1 MNGKSEYD
9 ALTAEEI
16 IKLLVGSGEEIKKEV
31 ESDID
36 SMTGLQCSALACF
49 FVDEMQKLQL
59 GDFGNTRPESYLIFD
74 KENGEVNPDK
84 SPTING
90 YALCEDFNLS
100 RTQLRTVL
108 AVAMMAQASTFAVQ
122 FKKMA
127 AEKARRNK

>member
-1 MNGKSEYD
+1 MNGKYD
-9 ALTAEEI
+9 DLTAEEI
-16 IKLLVGSGEEIKKEV
+16 IKLLVGSGEEIKEEV

-36 SMTGLQCSALACF
+36 SMTWLQCSALACM
-49 FVDEMQKLQL
+49 FVGEMEKLQI
-59 GDFGNTRPESYLIFD
+59 GDFGKKRPEEYLIFD
-74 KENGEVNPDK
+74 KEDGEVNPDK
-84 SPTING
+84 ALTING

-127 AEKARRNK
+127 AEKTRRAK

>member
-1 MNGKSEYD
+1 MNGKYD
-9 ALTAEEI
+9 DLTAEEI

-36 SMTGLQCSALACF
+36 SMTGLQCSALACM
-49 FVDEMQKLQL
+49 FVGEMEKLL
-59 GDFGNTRPESYLIFD
+59 IGDFGKKRPEEYLVFD
-74 KENGEVNPDK
+74 EEDGEVNPDK

-100 RTQLRTVL
+100 KEQLRTVL
-108 AVAMMAQASTFAVQ
+108 AVAMIVQASTFAVW

-127 AEKARRNK
+127 AEKTRRAK

>member
-1 MNGKSEYD
+1 MTGKYD
-9 ALTAEEI
+9 DLTAEEI

-36 SMTGLQCSALACF
+36 SMTGLQCSALACM
-49 FVDEMQKLQL
+49 FVDEMEKLL
-59 GDFGNTRPESYLIFD
+59 IGDFGKKRPEEYLVFD
-74 KENGEVNPDK
+74 EEDGEVNPDK

-127 AEKARRNK
+127 AEKTRGNK